1 MNAGGLKY
9 YGGFLAVSWR
19 LICGLLESVSDSQLP
34 ATAKSA
40 VNVLGGWIHSIY

>member
-1 MNAGGLKY
+1 MNTGGLKN
-9 YGGFLAVSWR
+9 YGGFLAVR

-40 VNVLGGWIHSIY
+40 VDNLGGWIHNIY